1 MNCLKYNHLPA
12 ECRIMNIFG
21 FQRRLATLS
30 ACLLAL
36 LFAVSAP
43 VSSTEKPP
51 PLQND
56 KAELAI
62 NMDHFMQPQKGDH
75 PDMINRRAI
84 RVLTTYSKTFF
95 FIDKGTQRGA
105 THDLFIAL
113 EKAFN
118 NQLAKEKKLKQKH
131 LKVRIV
137 FIPVTRDNLFKALNE
152 GKGDIAAANLTITS
166 SRQEQVAFTTPLYS
180 DVKELLVSGPSS
192 SDVKNLE
199 QLSGK
204 TVFVRRSSSYYESL
218 QTLNARF
225 AKASLPP
232 VILQEA
238 PEALED
244 EDLLEML
251 NAGLIPLI
259 VVDRHKALFWKQV
272 FPKIQVHDD
281 IVLRDGGSIAWAV
294 RKDNP
299 QLLAVLN
306 NFVKNNRQGSTLGN
320 MILLRYLKSATYV
333 KNAAANRERA
343 KFLQMVEIFR
353 KYGERYDVDWL
364 LMAAQ
369 GYQESRLNQSVRSH
383 VGAIGVMQV
392 MPATGKELKVGD
404 IKKIDPNI
412 HAGVKY
418 MRWMIDHYYGDQPMT
433 PLDKA
438 LFSFASYNAGPAR
451 IARLRTETQK
461 RGFDP
466 NIWFGNVENL
476 AAEKIGAETVTYVS
490 NIYKYYIAY
499 RLIMDDISRKQK
511 ATAAPLPE
519 PGTGKPQPDTVP
531 PTAPEASAPA
541 T

>member
-1 MNCLKYNHLPA
+1 M
-12 ECRIMNIFG
+12 
-21 FQRRLATLS
+21 
-30 ACLLAL
+30 
-36 LFAVSAP
+36 
-43 VSSTEKPP
+43 
-51 PLQND
+51 
-56 KAELAI
+56 
-62 NMDHFMQPQKGDH
+62 
-75 PDMINRRAI
+75 
-84 RVLTTYSKTFF
+84 
-95 FIDKGTQRGA
+95 
-105 THDLFIAL
+105 
-113 EKAFN
+113 
-118 NQLAKEKKLKQKH
+118 
-131 LKVRIV
+131 RIV

-192 SDVKNLE
+192 PDVKNLE

-412 HAGVKY
+412 HAGVS
-418 MRWMIDHYYGDQPMT
+418 IC
-433 PLDKA
+433 
-438 LFSFASYNAGPAR
+438 AG
-451 IARLRTETQK
+451 
-461 RGFDP
+461 
-466 NIWFGNVENL
+466 
-476 AAEKIGAETVTYVS
+476 
-490 NIYKYYIAY
+490 
-499 RLIMDDISRKQK
+499 
-511 ATAAPLPE
+511 
-519 PGTGKPQPDTVP
+519 
-531 PTAPEASAPA
+531 
-541 T
+541 

>member
-1 MNCLKYNHLPA
+1 MHCLKYNHLPA

-62 NMDHFMQPQKGDH
+62 NMDHIMQPQKGDL

-113 EKAFN
+113 EKDLN

-192 SDVKNLE
+192 PDVKNLE

-218 QTLNARF
+218 QELNARF

-272 FPKIQVHDD
+272 FPKIQVHEN

-299 QLLAVLN
+299 QLLAELN
-306 NFVKNNRQGSTLGN
+306 NFVKHNRQGSTLGN
-320 MILLRYLKSATYV
+320 TILLRYLKSATYV

-392 MPATGKELKVGD
+392 MPATGKELQVGD

-461 RGFDP
+461 RGLDP

-499 RLIMDDISRKQK
+499 RLIMDDIARKQK

-519 PGTGKPQPDTVP
+519 PGTGKPQPATVP